1 MAKVALFAI
10 TFTVLVAFSAV
21 SAYTTTITTITNTVQ
36 DNDMIAI
43 WDGLDNPQ
51 EQCRSQVTIKQLNHC
66 QMHLTQGIIFNKKM
80 KMMVN
85 HHEQHLQQC
94 CSQLKQVNPQCQ
106 CYAIQQV
113 LTQARQQSGQRT
125 VPQIESKAQRL
136 TNDCGLEVQHCQLAV
151 PRVEF

>member
-1 MAKVALFAI
+1 MAKLALFALA
-10 TFTVLVAFSAV
+10 FTALVAFSAV
-21 SAYTTTITTITNTVQ
+21 SAYRTTTTNTVQ
-36 DNDMIAI
+36 DNDMIAL

-51 EQCRSQVTIKQLNHC
+51 EQCRSQVSIKQLNHC

-106 CYAIQQV
+106 CDAIQQV
-113 LTQARQQSGQRT
+113 LTQARQQSGLRT
-125 VPQIESKAQRL
+125 APQIESKAQRL